1 MRNFIALML
10 VASLSTPAFAVLPF
24 HKGRTPRTTMRH
36 TVQHAPV
43 SQTILNEDFS
53 KFSEGTETEPAAE
66 IEYGSKGWDIPDM
79 WTSTP
84 GWTAQGLHPAGGCV
98 ALYPWTTSYGET
110 RGGYISTPPM
120 IFSGTATITL
130 KAKRLGT
137 EDTELWVALCDEYY
151 GPTTGVDEGEF
162 NLTDQWQEFTVIA
175 SNGSFDS
182 NSYFQIMSVKGKAL
196 IDDVKID
203 FIANR
208 IPAPIIIKSE
218 NLAPGKFYVE
228 WQDAQ
233 VEKYLYTLQCLSE
246 PANPNSG
253 ILSCNFDGIKVN
265 ADGKTIDA
273 ASPNYPD
280 GWTIN
285 VSESGTQDICRD
297 EDKFAS
303 APQSIVFDAENDVI
317 ESPET
322 PEAINEIKFWVKLS
336 QEEDDMYRNSMLKV
350 EIYHSDTDS
359 WETIANLNYWYI
371 RQSVQSTGNNIYT
384 FNSEAI
390 GTEDVTRVRLSM
402 SQKGEINFYIDDIE
416 LSYKKRRDISYVAL
430 DKETT
435 ETNATFEGLNT
446 ANDYF
451 FHVKAYNDE
460 ITSKPSSTI
469 WADGIAGITPEAPEI
484 SNVTSDSFT
493 ANWKPVGRADT
504 YTITTTKLV
513 DATEDMPQTLII
525 EETFDAITEGTVE
538 APGSDWTNPFDF
550 SSKGW
555 TNTSWCATQAIW
567 AEGMVGSSGTSYFGT
582 AGLVFTPRLNLSANG
597 GNFNIEFT
605 SYTTVDKRDFG
616 DPYGIVDEG
625 ICVYILKSHNDTEAL
640 AGYVVDTPTI
650 GLNSFNLPFENTE
663 NCDFSDVIVAFLTK
677 TGSKFFIDNVKITQ
691 DLKAGDKLE
700 VPYSVKKTNDTTLD
714 FTGLDSKFDYGVTVT
729 ASRKYNWTDYVS
741 NVSARAI
748 ARTSTAAG
756 INNVSFA
763 NDAYA
768 VGGKGQISITAPDG
782 AVTDIYTI
790 SGILIDS
797 VKGTASVAVN
807 AGVYIVNIS
816 GKNFKLIVR

>member
-1 MRNFIALML
+1 MKKFIALML
-10 VASLSTPAFAVLPF
+10 VAALSTPAFAALPF
-24 HKGRTPRTTMRH
+24 HKGRTPHTTVRP
-36 TVQHAPV
+36 VQRAPV

-66 IEYGSKGWDIPDM
+66 IEYGSLGWDIPEK
-79 WTSTP
+79 WTSMP
-84 GWTAQGLHPAGGCV
+84 GWTAQGLHPAGNCV
-98 ALYPWTTSYGET
+98 ALYPWTTSYGDT

-120 IFSGTATITL
+120 LLGGTATITL

-137 EDTELWVALCDEYY
+137 DETELWVALCDANY
-151 GPTTGVDEGEF
+151 GPKYGVDEGNF
-162 NLTDQWQEFTVIA
+162 NLTDKWQEFTVIA
-175 SNGSFDS
+175 NTGSFYD
-182 NSYFQIMSVKGKAL
+182 NSYFQIMAVTGKAL

-208 IPAPIIIKSE
+208 IPAPDITKHE

-228 WQDAQ
+228 WEDAK

-253 ILSCNFDGIKVN
+253 TLSCNFDGIKIN

-273 ASPNYPD
+273 TSPNYPD

-285 VSESGTQDICRD
+285 VSESGTQDVCRD

-317 ESPET
+317 VTPET

-336 QEEDDMYRNSMLKV
+336 QNEDDMYRNSMISV
-350 EIYHSDTDS
+350 EIWHSDTNS
-359 WETIANLNYWYI
+359 WETIANLNYYYI
-371 RQSVQSTGNNIYT
+371 LSSAQRTGSNIYT
-384 FNSEAI
+384 FDSSAI
-390 GTEDVTRVRLSM
+390 ETEDVTRVRLTM
-402 SQKGEINFYIDDIE
+402 IQKGEIIFYIDDIE

-435 ETNATFEGLNT
+435 ETNVTFDGLNT
-446 ANDYF
+446 ANDYY

-460 ITSKPSSTI
+460 ITSEPSSTV
-469 WADGIAGITPEAPEI
+469 WVDGIAGITPEAPEI
-484 SNVTSDSFT
+484 SNVTPNSFT
-493 ANWKPVGRADT
+493 ANWNPVGRADT
-504 YTITTTKLV
+504 YTIETTKLV
-513 DATEDMPQTLII
+513 DATEDMPQTPVL
-525 EETFDAITEGTVE
+525 EETFDAVTEGTVD
-538 APGSDWTNPFDF
+538 APGSDWTSPFDF

-555 TNTSWCATQAIW
+555 TKTAWCATQAIW
-567 AEGMVGSSGTSYFGT
+567 AEGMVGSSGTSYFGS
-582 AGLVFTPRLNLSANG
+582 AGLVFTPRLNLNANG
-597 GNFNIEFT
+597 GNFNVEFT
-605 SYTTVDKRDFG
+605 SYTTVDKHDFG

-625 ICVYILKSHNDTEAL
+625 ISVYVLKSHSDTEAL
-640 AGYVVDTPTI
+640 AGYIVDTPAI
-650 GLNSFNLPFENTE
+650 GLNSFNIHFENTE
-663 NCDFSDVIVAFLTK
+663 NCDFSDVIVAFMSK
-677 TGSKFFIDNVKITQ
+677 TGLPFFIDYVKITQ

-700 VPYSVKKTNDTTLD
+700 VPYSVTTTNNTTLD
-714 FTGLDSKFDYGVTVT
+714 FTDLDSKFDYGVTVT
-729 ASRKYNWTDYVS
+729 ASRNYNWVNYVS

-756 INNVSFA
+756 INNVSSA
-763 NDAYA
+763 NDACA
-768 VGGKGQISITAPDG
+768 VGGEGQISITAPDS
-782 AVTDIYTI
+782 AVADIYTI
-790 SGILIDS
+790 SGILIKS
-797 VKGTASVAVN
+797 VKGSTSVDVN